1 MLNNENYIINRAYAS
16 KWDKNGLLSYC
27 SRREIQQN
35 DNGETNKKA
44 VWDGE
49 SWTRAYF

>member
-1 MLNNENYIINRAYAS
+1 MDLTEPTLQS
-16 KWDKNGLLSYC
+16 ETEKGLKSWIKLC
-27 SRREIQQN
+27 PRREIQQN